1 MLHVRLWS
9 APTAVFCWMFAH
21 FVNRQRVKTSFEKG
35 LMIEYPGKTMRETG
49 SFNNRPKRQ
58 EQIIVQKGSND
69 VLLFSME
76 DGSYYALNEVGNRI
90 WELCDGTHEVAQL
103 ISILAK
109 EYDAPVKIIEMDVME
124 VLEELQSKNLI
135 VECGEDRMGFEGSG
149 VSQGTQ

>member
-1 MLHVRLWS
+1 M
-9 APTAVFCWMFAH
+9 
-21 FVNRQRVKTSFEKG
+21 K
-35 LMIEYPGKTMRETG
+35 ETIA
-49 SFNNRPKRQ
+49 SDSRPKRQ

-109 EYDAPVKIIEMDVME
+109 EYEPSLAATASCGAPAVPVIVTFAPGTIAPDSSVTTPRNSTVCASSVDAEKSAIAI
-124 VLEELQSKNLI
+124 
-135 VECGEDRMGFEGSG
+135 
-149 VSQGTQ
+149 

>member
-1 MLHVRLWS
+1 
-9 APTAVFCWMFAH
+9 
-21 FVNRQRVKTSFEKG
+21 
-35 LMIEYPGKTMRETG
+35 MRETI
-49 SFNNRPKRQ
+49 SCDSRPKRQ

-90 WELCDGTHEVAQL
+90 WELCDGTHGVAQL

-109 EYDAPVKIIEMDVME
+109 EYDAPRKIIEMDVME

-135 VECGEDRMGFEGSG
+135 VECGVDRTGFEDSG
-149 VSQGTQ
+149 VSQRTS

>member
-1 MLHVRLWS
+1 M
-9 APTAVFCWMFAH
+9 
-21 FVNRQRVKTSFEKG
+21 K
-35 LMIEYPGKTMRETG
+35 ETIA
-49 SFNNRPKRQ
+49 SDSRPKRQ

-109 EYDAPVKIIEMDVME
+109 EYDAPHKIIEMDVME

-135 VECGEDRMGFEGSG
+135 VECGVDRKGFEDSG
-149 VSQGTQ
+149 VSQRTSSRWSAIWANDPFPMYFSSLRYCSLPPLFRSSFG

>member
-1 MLHVRLWS
+1 
-9 APTAVFCWMFAH
+9 MFAH

-35 LMIEYPGKTMRETG
+35 LTIEYPGKTMRESG
-49 SFNNRPKRQ
+49 SFNSRPKRQ

-90 WELCDGTHEVAQL
+90 WELCDGTNEVAHL

-135 VECGEDRMGFEGSG
+135 VECAEDRMGLEGSG
-149 VSQGTQ
+149 VSQETQ

>member
-1 MLHVRLWS
+1 
-9 APTAVFCWMFAH
+9 
-21 FVNRQRVKTSFEKG
+21 
-35 LMIEYPGKTMRETG
+35 MRETG
-49 SFNNRPKRQ
+49 SFNSRPKRQ

-90 WELCDGTHEVAQL
+90 WELCDGTNEVAQL

-109 EYDAPVKIIEMDVME
+109 EYDAPLKIIEMDVIE

-149 VSQGTQ
+149 VS

>member
-1 MLHVRLWS
+1 L
-9 APTAVFCWMFAH
+9 
-21 FVNRQRVKTSFEKG
+21 KKG
-35 LMIEYPGKTMRETG
+35 LTIEYQGKTMRETG
-49 SFNNRPKRQ
+49 SFNSRPKRQ

-90 WELCDGTHEVAQL
+90 WELCDGTNEVAQL

-109 EYDAPVKIIEMDVME
+109 EYDAPLKIIEMDVIE

-149 VSQGTQ
+149 VS

>member
-1 MLHVRLWS
+1 M
-9 APTAVFCWMFAH
+9 
-21 FVNRQRVKTSFEKG
+21 K
-35 LMIEYPGKTMRETG
+35 ETI
-49 SFNNRPKRQ
+49 SCDSRPKRQ

-109 EYDAPVKIIEMDVME
+109 EYDAPHKIIEMDVME

-135 VECGEDRMGFEGSG
+135 VECGVDRTGFEDSG
-149 VSQGTQ
+149 VSQRTS